1 MSDTTVTAKAAPM
14 SQLPQSGPKR
24 VMLKGAILSLALLL
38 QSISVTA
45 AVVSSLK
52 QDFPNASAMEL
63 QCFVTVPVLGN
74 IIATLIGGRFAT
86 KIGKKNLCIIGT
98 LLCFIGGFLPM
109 FVPILDGQ
117 TALRVFAGF
126 GLGLIQPLSAS
137 LIVDCF

>member
-52 QDFPNASAMEL
+52 QDCHGTAMLCDSA
-63 QCFVTVPVLGN
+63 C
-74 IIATLIGGRFAT
+74 
-86 KIGKKNLCIIGT
+86 
-98 LLCFIGGFLPM
+98 
-109 FVPILDGQ
+109 
-117 TALRVFAGF
+117 AG
-126 GLGLIQPLSAS
+126 
-137 LIVDCF
+137 

>member
-86 KIGKKNLCIIGT
+86 KIGKKKPVYHRYVVVLHRW
-98 LLCFIGGFLPM
+98 F
-109 FVPILDGQ
+109 
-117 TALRVFAGF
+117 
-126 GLGLIQPLSAS
+126 SAN
-137 LIVDCF
+137 VRADT

>member
-1 MSDTTVTAKAAPM
+1 MSDATIAATQVDKADPL
-14 SQLPQSGPKR
+14 SQLPQSGLKK

-86 KIGKKNLCIIGT
+86 RIGKKNLCVIGT
-98 LLCFIGGFLPM
+98 LLCFVGGFFPM
-109 FVPILDGQ
+109 FIPILDGQ
-117 TALRVFAGF
+117 TALRVLAGF
-126 GLGLIQPLSAS
+126 GRGLI
-137 LIVDCF
+137 